1 MSNSQIDDIN
11 VSISRYLKTR
21 EHSKKELVDKLS
33 KKNYN
38 LEEILACIEDYSNQN
53 LQSDKR
59 YTEDYIRVKFNAG
72 KGPNFIE
79 NFLKYQQIPKDLIN
93 DALSQYTQ
101 SDWVDRAI
109 ISLKKKFKN
118 NVKDESRDKLKS
130 FLSYRGFPYDI
141 IELAIEEYK

>member
-1 MSNSQIDDIN
+1 MSNSQIDEIN
-11 VSISRYLKTR
+11 VSISRYLKIR
-21 EHSKKELVDKLS
+21 EHSKKELIDKLS

-79 NFLKYQQIPKDLIN
+79 NFLKHQQIPKDLIN

-101 SDWVDRAI
+101 SDWVDKAI

-118 NVKDESRDKLKS
+118 NVKDEGRDKLKS

-141 IELAIEEYK
+141 IELAIEECK

>member
-1 MSNSQIDDIN
+1 MSNSQIDDIS
-11 VSISRYLKTR
+11 VSISRYLKIR

-79 NFLKYQQIPKDLIN
+79 NFLKHQQIPKELIK
-93 DALSQYTQ
+93 DGLSQYTQ
-101 SDWVDRAI
+101 SDWVDRAAT
-109 ISLKKKFKN
+109 SLKKKFKN
-118 NVKDESRDKLKS
+118 NVKEERLDKLKS
-130 FLSYRGFPYDI
+130 FLSYRGYPYDI
-141 IELAIEEYK
+141 IELAIEECK

>member
-1 MSNSQIDDIN
+1 MSNSQIDDIS
-11 VSISRYLKTR
+11 VSISRYLKIR

-72 KGPNFIE
+72 KGPNFI
-79 NFLKYQQIPKDLIN
+79 
-93 DALSQYTQ
+93 
-101 SDWVDRAI
+101 
-109 ISLKKKFKN
+109 
-118 NVKDESRDKLKS
+118 
-130 FLSYRGFPYDI
+130 
-141 IELAIEEYK
+141 